1 MVDIDQILDQI
12 DRLPALPSSVVRVT
26 DMLTSGATDL
36 GEIEQIV
43 RHDEALSMAILRQ
56 ANSARYGRPGRMFD
70 LKQSIVRLGGKVLM
84 KIVLEQQASAMFV
97 RAGAAYGL
105 RRGALW
111 RGALGGALAADQ
123 IARTH
128 DFADKDLCFL
138 CGLLRD
144 VGKLVM
150 DMHFG
155 SEYLSL
161 ISKHMR
167 PEHTFV
173 ECERA
178 AFGFDH
184 AQIGGE
190 LAGRWGLPERICK
203 TIRFHHEPPA
213 EAPEHDL
220 LVDIVHAADIICLW
234 AGLAIGYDG
243 LQYKL
248 APHVREGL
256 GLDRREAELD
266 VSLTWCRLR
275 EIEESMEN
283 ALVQEHDS

>member
-1 MVDIDQILDQI
+1 MVDIGQILDKI
-12 DRLPALPSSVVRVT
+12 DHLPALPSSVVCVI
-26 DMLTSGATDL
+26 DMLTSGTTDL

-43 RHDEALSMAILRQ
+43 RHDEALSMAILRY

-84 KIVLEQQASAMFV
+84 KIVLEQQASAVFV
-97 RAGAAYGL
+97 SAGAAYGL
-105 RRGALW
+105 RRGAMW
-111 RGALGGALAADQ
+111 RGALGGALAADE
-123 IARTH
+123 IARTR

-138 CGLLRD
+138 CGLVRD

-155 SEYLSL
+155 SEYLS
-161 ISKHMR
+161 IITKHVQ
-167 PEHTFV
+167 PELTFV

-190 LAGRWGLPERICK
+190 LAARWGLPERICK
-203 TIRFHHEPPA
+203 AIRFHHEPPID
-213 EAPEHDL
+213 EPDHDL
-220 LVDIVHAADIICLW
+220 LIDIVHAADIICLW
-234 AGLAIGYDG
+234 AGLALGHDG
-243 LQYKL
+243 MQYRL
-248 APHVREGL
+248 APHVRDGL

-266 VSLTWCRLR
+266 ISLTWCRLR
-275 EIEESMEN
+275 EIEESMES
-283 ALVQEHDS
+283 ALVEDQGS